1 MSTYETFL
9 SLVEDLG
16 NFGLSF
22 EQAASEILP
31 SFSKEE
37 QQEIIRAHEESERAY
52 EEMIESLQVP
62 VVPVDIPY

>member
-22 EQAASEILP
+22 EQAASKILP

-37 QQEIIRAHEESERAY
+37 QQEIIRAYEESQREY
-52 EEMIESLQVP
+52 EEMIESLRVP
-62 VVPVDIPY
+62 VVPEDIPY